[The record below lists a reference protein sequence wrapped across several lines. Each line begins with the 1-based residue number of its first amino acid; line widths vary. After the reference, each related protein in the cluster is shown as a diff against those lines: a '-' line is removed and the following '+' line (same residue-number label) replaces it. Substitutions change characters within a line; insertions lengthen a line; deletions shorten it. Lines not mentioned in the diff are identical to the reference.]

1 MTEGSR
7 VVCVDDSFSA
17 IVRQIYQQLP
27 VKDKIYTIRAV
38 YPGRGAVAVVGPDGK
53 LITNG
58 GGDAKPE
65 IGVLLRELHNQE
77 DPFCAGRELG
87 FNAERFAP
95 LQEAEADGTAE
106 EVKEYAGAWQYAT

>member
-7 VVCVDDSFSA
+7 VICVNDSFSA
-17 IVRQIYQQLP
+17 IVHQVYRQLP
-27 VKDKIYTIRAV
+27 VKDTIYTVRAV

-53 LITNG
+53 FVQNG

-65 IGVLLRELHNQE
+65 IGILLRELHNPD
-77 DPFCAGRELG
+77 DPWCEGRELG

-95 LQEAEADGTAE
+95 LQEAEDDGAVE
-106 EVKEYAGAWQYAT
+106 EVEEFAGTWQHAT